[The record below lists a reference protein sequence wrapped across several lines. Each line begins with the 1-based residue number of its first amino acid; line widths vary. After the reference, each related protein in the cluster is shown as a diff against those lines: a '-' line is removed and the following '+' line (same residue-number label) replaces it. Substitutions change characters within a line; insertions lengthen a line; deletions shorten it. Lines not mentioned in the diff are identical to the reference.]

1 MASTRPVMPKDGSYL
16 ARVDVQVDPL
26 HRLHLLLLA
35 DPPKSLPQVP
45 DHDRL
50 RSSHGAGHQLCV
62 LVLGERSALLP
73 VKTRSGD
80 FLRNFYFL
88 ACLEPPLTLGS
99 NRRA

>member
-45 DHDRL
+45 DHDGL
-50 RSSHGAGHQLCV
+50 CASHGARNTLCV
-62 LVLGERSALLP
+62 LILGEGGTLLP
-73 VKTRSGD
+73 VKSQ
-80 FLRNFYFL
+80 L
-88 ACLEPPLTLGS
+88 
-99 NRRA
+99 

>member
-1 MASTRPVMPKDGSYL
+1 MITCTIMTKDGGDLSW
-16 ARVDVQVDPL
+16 VDVQVDPL

-88 ACLEPPLTLGS
+88 ACLELPLTLGS